1 MCMVAE
7 PYSVSY
13 DWTQIMCGA
22 SGTVALLLLSQK
34 SDVFVTSVAV

>member
-1 MCMVAE
+1 
-7 PYSVSY
+7 
-13 DWTQIMCGA
+13 MCGA